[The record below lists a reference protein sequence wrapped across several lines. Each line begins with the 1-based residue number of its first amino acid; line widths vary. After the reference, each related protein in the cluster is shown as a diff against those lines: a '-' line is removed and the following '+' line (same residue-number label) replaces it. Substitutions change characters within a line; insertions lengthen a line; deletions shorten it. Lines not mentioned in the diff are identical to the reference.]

1 MNRITKATRET
12 TKLNFITDQG
22 STRAMVRCA
31 CRAERLDP
39 LRRPPWRACLAGPTV
54 AAGAVLAEEVLASVF
69 ERRKLRAGEDGE
81 VGAGSGVAQVNA
93 AAVTDGC
100 SGSAGAG
107 EGSPVSLT
115 VPVAAGENTSAPIGD
130 SGAGAAAMGFS
141 ATGAAS
147 GTDGP
152 RSSKV

>member
-39 LRRPPWRACLAGPTV
+39 LRPPLWPACLAGPTV
-54 AAGAVLAEEVLASVF
+54 AAGAVLAEEVLAEEDLALVF
-69 ERRKLRAGEDGE
+69 ERRKLRAGEDGD

-107 EGSPVSLT
+107 EG
-115 VPVAAGENTSAPIGD
+115 APGPGG
-130 SGAGAAAMGFS
+130 GAGG
-141 ATGAAS
+141 G
-147 GTDGP
+147 GGE
-152 RSSKV
+152 